1 MPTYPSSLLLGV
13 APGVRSVNNYTSR
26 FEFRFDNEP
35 NAMSTAGFAISAGTG
50 ATLPNSPVYA
60 SGVFTAGTAGTIVV
74 DGTTFEQAST
84 SMTVLVKDQSNAV
97 HNGIY
102 VVSATGGT
110 ATSYVLTR
118 DTRFDEDA
126 ELKRNT
132 IFSLSL
138 GSTNA
143 NTKWYLSSE
152 EPMIV
157 GTSSITFAALGTTVL
172 YPSAAHY
179 PTDVNVGT
187 AELTNAT
194 QFVADFRSMLNTIQY
209 DIAGLETS
217 FASVSTEGLKW
228 MASSNILTLQNVYRK
243 FKKVSLEMSRL
254 KADMDRMNTVGF
266 SATFPGIGLTSTYPS
281 GKNRLTNTAGG
292 Y

>member
-13 APGVRSVNNYTSR
+13 APGTRSVNNYTSR

-35 NAMSTAGFAISAGTG
+35 TAVSSAGFALSAGTG
-50 ATLPNSPVYA
+50 ATLQSSPSYSNGVLTG
-60 SGVFTAGTAGTIVV
+60 SGSTTFFV
-74 DGTTFEQAST
+74 DGTFYTDTAT
-84 SMTVLVKDQSNAV
+84 TVLVKDQANAIQ
-97 HNGIY
+97 NGVY
-102 VVSATGGT
+102 YLSKAGSAST
-110 ATSYVLTR
+110 YWQLTR

-126 ELKRNT
+126 EIKRNS
-132 IFSLSL
+132 IFSVAS
-138 GSTNA
+138 GTVNA
-143 NTKWYLSSE
+143 STKWYISSSE
-152 EPMIV
+152 PMVI
-157 GTSSITFAALGTTVL
+157 GTDSITFSALGTTVL

-187 AELTNAT
+187 SETTNAT
-194 QFVADFRSMLNTIQY
+194 QFIADFRSMLNTIQY
-209 DIAGLETS
+209 DISGLETS

-228 MASSNILTLQNVYRK
+228 MASSNILTLHNVYKK
-243 FKKVSLEMSRL
+243 FKKISLEMSRL
-254 KADMDRMNTVGF
+254 KADIDRMNTVGF

>member
-13 APGVRSVNNYTSR
+13 APGTRSVNNYTSR

-35 NAMSTAGFAISAGTG
+35 TAVSTAGFAISAGTG
-50 ATLPNSPVYA
+50 ATLQSSPSY
-60 SGVFTAGTAGTIVV
+60 SGGVLTGSGSTTFFV
-74 DGTTFEQAST
+74 DGALYTDTAT
-84 SMTVLVKDQSNAV
+84 TVLVKDQANAA
-97 HNGIY
+97 HNGVY
-102 VVSATGGT
+102 YLSKAGSAST
-110 ATSYVLTR
+110 YWQLTR

-126 ELKRNT
+126 EIKRNT
-132 IFSLSL
+132 IFSVAS
-138 GSTNA
+138 GTVNA
-143 NTKWYLSSE
+143 GTKWYISSN
-152 EPMIV
+152 EPMVI
-157 GTSSITFAALGTTVL
+157 GTDSITFAALGTTVL

-187 AELTNAT
+187 AEITSAT

-209 DIAGLETS
+209 DITGLETS

-228 MASSNILTLQNVYRK
+228 MASSNILTLHNVYKK
-243 FKKVSLEMSRL
+243 FKKISLEMSRL
-254 KADMDRMNTVGF
+254 KADIDRMNTVGF
-266 SATFPGIGLTSTYPS
+266 SATFPGIGLTSAYPS

>member
-13 APGVRSVNNYTSR
+13 APGTRSVNNYTSR

-35 NAMSTAGFAISAGTG
+35 TAVSSAGFAISAGTG
-50 ATLPNSPVYA
+50 ATLQSSPSY
-60 SGVFTAGTAGTIVV
+60 SGGVLTGSGSTTFFV
-74 DGTTFEQAST
+74 DGVLYTDTAT
-84 SMTVLVKDQSNAV
+84 TVLVKDQANAA
-97 HNGIY
+97 HNGVY
-102 VVSATGGT
+102 YLSKAGSAST
-110 ATSYVLTR
+110 YWQLTR

-126 ELKRNT
+126 EIKRNT
-132 IFSLSL
+132 IFSVAS
-138 GSTNA
+138 GTVNA
-143 NTKWYLSSE
+143 GTKWYISSN
-152 EPMIV
+152 EPMVI
-157 GTSSITFAALGTTVL
+157 GTDSITFAALGTTVL

-187 AELTNAT
+187 AEITSAT

-209 DIAGLETS
+209 DITGLETS

-228 MASSNILTLQNVYRK
+228 MASSNILTLHNVYKK
-243 FKKVSLEMSRL
+243 FKKISLEMSRL
-254 KADMDRMNTVGF
+254 KADIDRMNTVGF
-266 SATFPGIGLTSTYPS
+266 SATFPGIGLTSAYPS

>member
-13 APGVRSVNNYTSR
+13 APGTRSVNNYTSR

-35 NAMSTAGFAISAGTG
+35 TAVSSAGFAISAGTG
-50 ATLPNSPVYA
+50 ATLQSSPSY
-60 SGVFTAGTAGTIVV
+60 SGGVLTGSGSTTFFV
-74 DGTTFEQAST
+74 DGALYTDTAT
-84 SMTVLVKDQSNAV
+84 TVLVKDQANAA
-97 HNGIY
+97 HNGVY
-102 VVSATGGT
+102 YLSKAGSAST
-110 ATSYVLTR
+110 YWQLTR

-126 ELKRNT
+126 EIKRNT
-132 IFSLSL
+132 IFSVAS
-138 GSTNA
+138 GTVNA
-143 NTKWYLSSE
+143 GTKWYISSN
-152 EPMIV
+152 EPMVI
-157 GTSSITFAALGTTVL
+157 GTDSITFAALGTTVL

-187 AELTNAT
+187 AEITSAT

-209 DIAGLETS
+209 DITGLETS

-228 MASSNILTLQNVYRK
+228 MASSNILTLHNVYKK
-243 FKKVSLEMSRL
+243 FKKISLEMSRL
-254 KADMDRMNTVGF
+254 KADIDRMNTVGF
-266 SATFPGIGLTSTYPS
+266 SATFPGIGLTSAYPS